1 METLTIKMMSKG
13 ELEDLAFA
21 VYFVFYIMVW
31 CKVFV
36 QWFKFTMFDFIV
48 ILVGNYLILQ
58 RCLLVR
64 RIDRMCAAF
73 KNVSV

>member
-1 METLTIKMMSKG
+1 MNKG
-13 ELEDLAFA
+13 ELQDLAFA

-36 QWFKFTMFDFIV
+36 YRFEFRIFEFIV

-73 KNVSV
+73 KNTDI